1 MIDNYGSTTGEN
13 LLAPAVANGEIKLYD
28 YNRCIWQDVVE
39 TSLAHLEARIKFFP
53 NNTYNGY
60 ADWEQV
66 EGISEVCPGVQTFQ
80 PTFAAHDPFPSY
92 NVSTGWEPAYSPTVP
107 YWCMPMPEYLSHN
120 AIPGLISHFVQV
132 FQDNDDLLKIG
143 WNWIKVYRNFNTF
156 PPKKLV
162 MYPEPEA
169 KWLDLNNETNIP
181 LIIESNSIIFDDWS
195 SGSSQMV
202 DSGSATYLRMM
213 GEQFEISG
221 LSGVINSNLWTDF
234 SSRYI
239 AITFRIKMF
248 SSDVNGEDR
257 LEWSTTMR
265 VLFGG
270 FNLEGELPPADM
282 PIWWDYS

>member
-1 MIDNYGSTTGEN
+1 M
-13 LLAPAVANGEIKLYD
+13 
-28 YNRCIWQDVVE
+28 
-39 TSLAHLEARIKFFP
+39 
-53 NNTYNGY
+53 
-60 ADWEQV
+60 
-66 EGISEVCPGVQTFQ
+66 
-80 PTFAAHDPFPSY
+80 
-92 NVSTGWEPAYSPTVP
+92 
-107 YWCMPMPEYLSHN
+107 
-120 AIPGLISHFVQV
+120 ISHI
-132 FQDNDDLLKIG
+132 LL
-143 WNWIKVYRNFNTF
+143 
-156 PPKKLV
+156 
-162 MYPEPEA
+162 
-169 KWLDLNNETNIP
+169 LDLNNETNIP